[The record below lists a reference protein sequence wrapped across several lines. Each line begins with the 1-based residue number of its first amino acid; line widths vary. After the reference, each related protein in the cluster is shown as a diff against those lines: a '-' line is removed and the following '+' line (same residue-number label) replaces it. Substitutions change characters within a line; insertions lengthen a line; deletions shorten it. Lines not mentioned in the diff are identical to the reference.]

1 MQRREKARTG
11 STFLLCLLFVVAGC
25 SSTGRSLIPLLG
37 RMQRSDRISADE
49 LQGYLATY
57 ASVFQGAVTVAADTI
72 RANTRDPEVRRRTL
86 LWKLRICP
94 LVYQT
99 ALLPDPLQSY
109 VLLFALASSQ
119 EDYLSRGDGAQ
130 LFGKDQKIAIDA
142 GEDLERSIEQ
152 IGARFLSKEELQHI
166 TQQVDTFSREHPMR
180 GEFVVDTVENYSEA
194 TAVGGQFDWLV
205 GIPLAPFKALQG
217 VDSGAQAIR
226 EFNQTALR
234 FTQIAATLPTFLRWN
249 LELLAY
255 DLETHHTVESG
266 LAAFESIA
274 QSTRQFSQVASQL
287 PSDLG
292 REASQLVNQ
301 VDASQ
306 GEVKNTLEAA
316 RAALSE
322 ANGAAK
328 SFEPVAAALDR
339 TTAQLQQAGVAW
351 TAMISAARGPTVDGA
366 KGRSESRPFDIQ
378 DYERT
383 AAEINQAAV
392 QLRGLVSETQAAS
405 GAVTRGFVDHL
416 AWRAFQLVVAFF
428 ALLFVYRRL
437 DAWLGGRGASGLG

>member
-1 MQRREKARTG
+1 M
-11 STFLLCLLFVVAGC
+11 
-25 SSTGRSLIPLLG
+25 
-37 RMQRSDRISADE
+37 
-49 LQGYLATY
+49 
-57 ASVFQGAVTVAADTI
+57 
-72 RANTRDPEVRRRTL
+72 
-86 LWKLRICP
+86 
-94 LVYQT
+94 
-99 ALLPDPLQSY
+99 
-109 VLLFALASSQ
+109 
-119 EDYLSRGDGAQ
+119 
-130 LFGKDQKIAIDA
+130 
-142 GEDLERSIEQ
+142 
-152 IGARFLSKEELQHI
+152 
-166 TQQVDTFSREHPMR
+166 
-180 GEFVVDTVENYSEA
+180 
-194 TAVGGQFDWLV
+194 
-205 GIPLAPFKALQG
+205 QG
-217 VDSGAQAIR
+217 VDAGAQAIR

-234 FTQIAATLPTFLRWN
+234 FTQVATTLPTFLRWN

-274 QSTRQFSQVASQL
+274 QSTQQFSQVASQL

-306 GEVKNTLEAA
+306 GKTKNTLEAA
-316 RAALSE
+316 RAALAE

-351 TAMISAARGPTVDGA
+351 TAMVSAARGPTDDAA
-366 KGRSESRPFDIQ
+366 KGKSESRPFDIQ

-405 GAVTRGFVDHL
+405 DAVTRGFVDHL
-416 AWRAFQLVVAFF
+416 AWRAFQLVIGFF
-428 ALLFVYRRL
+428 GLLFVYRRL